1 MHANEEFLDRWRG
14 QRSKL
19 QCVPLQLH
27 LQAKKGRNGT
37 ETGAISE
44 NLLKPWFS
52 RKIIFHSNVTMYH
65 KIYKK
70 WTLKM
75 CICMFSLLL
84 YVLRTHTP
92 LWDRYPTHPVIR
104 HVCARLTDLSSNQTS
119 FRLHLTPSPREQPPQ
134 RRSPG
139 NHPLISEVSVCII
152 VFTLSSD
159 TQSLAYSHTL
169 LHGPTHVQSN
179 AQICFLTFSKN
190 IHTNELIDF
199 VVEINIS

>member
-1 MHANEEFLDRWRG
+1 MNL
-14 QRSKL
+14 
-19 QCVPLQLH
+19 
-27 LQAKKGRNGT
+27 
-37 ETGAISE
+37 E
-44 NLLKPWFS
+44 NVQSITVRFT
-52 RKIIFHSNVTMYH
+52 HSHY
-65 KIYKK
+65 
-70 WTLKM
+70 L
-75 CICMFSLLL
+75 
-84 YVLRTHTP
+84 
-92 LWDRYPTHPVIR
+92 LWDRYPSHPVIR

-119 FRLHLTPSPREQPPQ
+119 FRLHLTPSPQEQPPQ

-179 AQICFLTFSKN
+179 VKICFLTFSKN
-190 IHTNELIDF
+190 IHTNELIAF